1 MLQSIGMTGGQLKKM
16 LIWEGQLY
24 GVSAVGVSLVISFL
38 MAPVFDNAMG
48 SIFWFFTYRYTV
60 VPILLVVPLFAALG
74 VLLPLLSYRRASR
87 QTIVERLREGQS

>member
-1 MLQSIGMTGGQLKKM
+1 M

-74 VLLPLLSYRRASR
+74 VLLPLWSYRRASR